1 MLLLNSTFFNDFIP
15 IRTIVILLFTIHS
28 VSQIIFLTFYKYKGL
43 RLLEGLYIY
52 IFIPQLEDYG
62 SY

>member
-28 VSQIIFLTFYKYKGL
+28 VSQIILLTFYKYKGL
-43 RLLEGLYIY
+43 RLLESLYIY
-52 IFIPQLEDYG
+52 IFIPQLEDFG